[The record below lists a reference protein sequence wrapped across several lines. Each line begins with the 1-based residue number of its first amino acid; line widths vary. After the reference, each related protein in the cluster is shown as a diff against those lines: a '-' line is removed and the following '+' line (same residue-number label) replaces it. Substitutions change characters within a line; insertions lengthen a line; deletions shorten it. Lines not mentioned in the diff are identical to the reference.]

1 MISKRQAREL
11 LGFQFDKD
19 LADFFGVGK
28 GAVSAWPEDAPLPE
42 GRQWQLRALRP
53 DLWPATQA
61 TPPPQAADQKAA

>member
-19 LADFFGVGK
+19 LADFFRVGK

-53 DLWPATQA
+53 DLFPNPGAAQATQS
-61 TPPPQAADQKAA
+61 PEQKAA